1 MKCFCG
7 VNNSKKAKT
16 THVKVVYMADK
27 CLLQMLNIGQV
38 YLWLNGQK
46 PHFSCTIRA
55 SLADHMVF
63 SHQKKKTRGS
73 SNMIYTENI

>member
-16 THVKVVYMADK
+16 THVVKVVYMVDK
-27 CLLQMLNIGQV
+27 CLLQMLNIGQA

-46 PHFSCTIRA
+46 PHFFSIPQRA
-55 SLADHMVF
+55 SLVDHMVF
-63 SHQKKKTRGS
+63 SHQAKKKRDKRFF
-73 SNMIYTENI
+73 